1 MMNRHSWIS
10 AVIGVGTILS
20 MIVLIIL
27 LSWTKYL
34 TAEDSSTEDLLED
47 SSPPSDDDVV
57 EELSSS
63 NYDGLETAER
73 ESISRYIRDS
83 NREAEAADPDY
94 SFLSNI
100 IPAILNSS
108 ATILLILFGSVVT
121 YSVYHGSADAPSKI
135 IENTKWTV
143 EDFIS
148 AEETRKVLETL
159 QMMIVN
165 AFNAVIAWDDIF
177 VKLIVV
183 KVVFAIL
190 LIIVYRIVRI

>member
-57 EELSSS
+57 EELSS

-83 NREAEAADPDY
+83 NREAAAADPDY

>member
-57 EELSSS
+57 EELSS

-83 NREAEAADPDY
+83 NREAAAADPDY

-190 LIIVYRIVRI
+190 LIIVYRLVRI

>member
-1 MMNRHSWIS
+1 MNRHSWIS

-57 EELSSS
+57 EELSS

>member
-1 MMNRHSWIS
+1 MNRHSWIS
-10 AVIGVGTILS
+10 AVVGVGTILS

-34 TAEDSSTEDLLED
+34 TAEESSTEDLLED
-47 SSPPSDDDVV
+47 SSPPSDDEVV
-57 EELSSS
+57 EEFSS
-63 NYDGLETAER
+63 NNDGLETAER
-73 ESISRYIRDS
+73 ESISRYIRDNS
-83 NREAEAADPDY
+83 REAEAADQDY

-148 AEETRKVLETL
+148 AEETRKVWETL
-159 QMMIVN
+159 QMMIVS

-177 VKLIVV
+177 VKLLVV

-190 LIIVYRIVRI
+190 LIIVYRLVRI

>member
-1 MMNRHSWIS
+1 MNRHSWIS

-57 EELSSS
+57 EELSS

-83 NREAEAADPDY
+83 NREAAAADPDY

-190 LIIVYRIVRI
+190 LIIVYRLVRI

>member
-1 MMNRHSWIS
+1 MNRHSWIS

-57 EELSSS
+57 EELSS

-83 NREAEAADPDY
+83 NREAAAADPDY

-177 VKLIVV
+177 VKLLVV

-190 LIIVYRIVRI
+190 LIIVHRIVRI

>member
-1 MMNRHSWIS
+1 MNRHSWIS
-10 AVIGVGTILS
+10 AVVGVGTILS

-47 SSPPSDDDVV
+47 SSPPSDDEVV
-57 EELSSS
+57 EELSS
-63 NYDGLETAER
+63 NNDGLETRER
-73 ESISRYIRDS
+73 ESISRYIRD
-83 NREAEAADPDY
+83 NNIEAEAADY
-94 SFLSNI
+94 SFLSNV

-143 EDFIS
+143 EDFMT
-148 AEETRKVLETL
+148 AEETQKVLETL

-177 VKLIVV
+177 VKLLVV

-190 LIIVYRIVRI
+190 LIIVYRLVRI

>member
-57 EELSSS
+57 EELSS

-177 VKLIVV
+177 VKLLVV

>member
-57 EELSSS
+57 EELSS

-121 YSVYHGSADAPSKI
+121 YSVYHGSSDAPSKI

-177 VKLIVV
+177 VKLLVV

-190 LIIVYRIVRI
+190 LIIVYRLVRI

>member
-57 EELSSS
+57 EELSS

-83 NREAEAADPDY
+83 NREAAAADPDY

-143 EDFIS
+143 EDFIT

>member
-1 MMNRHSWIS
+1 MNRHSWIS

-57 EELSSS
+57 EELSS

-190 LIIVYRIVRI
+190 LIIVYRLVRI

>member
-1 MMNRHSWIS
+1 MNRHSWIS

-57 EELSSS
+57 EELSS

-83 NREAEAADPDY
+83 NREAAAADPDY

-143 EDFIS
+143 EDFIT

-190 LIIVYRIVRI
+190 LIIVYRLVRI

>member
-1 MMNRHSWIS
+1 MNRHSWIS
-10 AVIGVGTILS
+10 AVVGVGTILS

-34 TAEDSSTEDLLED
+34 TAEESSTEGLLED
-47 SSPPSDDDVV
+47 SSPPSDDEVV
-57 EELSSS
+57 EELSS
-63 NYDGLETAER
+63 NNDGLETTER
-73 ESISRYIRDS
+73 ESISRYIRDN
-83 NREAEAADPDY
+83 NREAEAADY

-143 EDFIS
+143 E
-148 AEETRKVLETL
+148 TRKVWETL
-159 QMMIVN
+159 QMMIVS

-177 VKLIVV
+177 VKLLVV

-190 LIIVYRIVRI
+190 LIIVYRLVRI

>member
-1 MMNRHSWIS
+1 MNRHSWIS

-57 EELSSS
+57 EELSS

-83 NREAEAADPDY
+83 NREAAAADPDY

-143 EDFIS
+143 EDFIT

>member
-1 MMNRHSWIS
+1 MNRHSWIS

-34 TAEDSSTEDLLED
+34 TAEDSSTEDLLEN

-57 EELSSS
+57 EELSS

-83 NREAEAADPDY
+83 NREAAAADPDY

-190 LIIVYRIVRI
+190 LIIVYRLVRI

>member
-1 MMNRHSWIS
+1 MNRHSWIS

-57 EELSSS
+57 EELSS

-83 NREAEAADPDY
+83 NREAAAADPDY

>member
-1 MMNRHSWIS
+1 MNRHSWIS

-57 EELSSS
+57 EELSS

-83 NREAEAADPDY
+83 NREAAAADPDY

-177 VKLIVV
+177 VKLLVV

-190 LIIVYRIVRI
+190 LIIVYRLVRI

>member
-1 MMNRHSWIS
+1 MNRHSWIS

-57 EELSSS
+57 EELSS

-177 VKLIVV
+177 VKLLVV

>member
-1 MMNRHSWIS
+1 MNRHSWIS

-47 SSPPSDDDVV
+47 SSPPSDDEVV
-57 EELSSS
+57 EELSS
-63 NYDGLETAER
+63 NNDGLETAER

-108 ATILLILFGSVVT
+108 ATILFILFGSVVT